1 MTCTSC
7 ARSPAASPPSPKAR
21 RLLKAA
27 RTTSSIRR
35 TSNACFCVVGAM
47 LEVQDLHAFYGASHV
62 VQGVSFSIAQ
72 REAVALVGR
81 NGVGKTSTLKS
92 LMGIETRTRG
102 SVTLEGTPLMG
113 IASHVRAS
121 RGLGYVP
128 EERAVFPQ
136 MTVEENIRIG
146 ALLHRGA
153 DQKGVLDRA
162 YALFPILRERRSQM
176 AGTLSGGQQK
186 MLALAR
192 GIALAPRLLLVD
204 EPTEGLMPAN
214 VELITHALLTATQ
227 TGMTVLVVDSSF
239 DLLRTLCARM
249 YAMDRGVLV
258 GTYQPSDFASPDD
271 LAATM
276 LGERSSA

>member
-1 MTCTSC
+1 
-7 ARSPAASPPSPKAR
+7 
-21 RLLKAA
+21 
-27 RTTSSIRR
+27 
-35 TSNACFCVVGAM
+35 M
-47 LEVQDLHAFYGASHV
+47 LDVKDLHAFYGASHV
-62 VQGVSFSIAQ
+62 VQGISFSISGG
-72 REAVALVGR
+72 EAVALVGR

-92 LMGIETRTRG
+92 LMGMETRTRG
-102 SVTLEGTPLMG
+102 SVEFDGASLMG
-113 IASHVRAS
+113 MASHVRAA

-146 ALLHRGA
+146 ALLHSGDSR
-153 DQKGVLDRA
+153 GVLDRA
-162 YALFPILRERRSQM
+162 YALFPILRERRNQM

-192 GIALAPRLLLVD
+192 GIALQPKLLLVD

-214 VELITHALLTATQ
+214 VDLITHALLSATE

-239 DLLRTLCARM
+239 DLLKTLCARM
-249 YAMDRGVLV
+249 YAMDRGVLI
-258 GTYQPSDFASPDD
+258 GTYKPADFSSPDD

-276 LGERSSA
+276 LGEARA

>member
-1 MTCTSC
+1 
-7 ARSPAASPPSPKAR
+7 
-21 RLLKAA
+21 
-27 RTTSSIRR
+27 
-35 TSNACFCVVGAM
+35 M
-47 LEVQDLHAFYGASHV
+47 LDVEDLHAFYGPSHV
-62 VQGVSFSIAQ
+62 VQGVSFSIT
-72 REAVALVGR
+72 RGEAVALVGR

-92 LMGIETRTRG
+92 LIGMETRTRG
-102 SVTLEGTPLMG
+102 TIAFDGTSLMG
-113 IASHVRAS
+113 MAAHVRAS

-146 ALLHRGA
+146 ALLHPGA

-162 YALFPILRERRSQM
+162 YALFPILRERRNQM

-192 GIALAPRLLLVD
+192 GIALRPKLLMVD

-214 VELITHALLTATQ
+214 VELVANALLTATQ
-227 TGMTVLVVDSSF
+227 EGMTVLVVDSSF
-239 DLLRTLCARM
+239 DLLKTLCSRL

-258 GTYQPSDFASPDD
+258 GTYKPSDFSSPDE

-276 LGERSSA
+276 LGESKST

>member
-1 MTCTSC
+1 
-7 ARSPAASPPSPKAR
+7 
-21 RLLKAA
+21 
-27 RTTSSIRR
+27 
-35 TSNACFCVVGAM
+35 M
-47 LEVQDLHAFYGASHV
+47 LDVQDLHAFYGASHV

-72 REAVALVGR
+72 GEAVALVGR

-92 LMGIETRTRG
+92 LMGMETRTRG
-102 SVTLEGTPLMG
+102 SVTFDGTSVIG
-113 IASHVRAS
+113 VASHVRAS

-146 ALLHRGA
+146 ALLHRSA
-153 DQKGVLDRA
+153 DQRGVLERA
-162 YALFPILRERRSQM
+162 YTLFPILRERRNQL

-192 GIALAPRLLLVD
+192 GIALQPKLLLVD

-214 VELITHALLTATQ
+214 VELITNALVTATEE
-227 TGMTVLVVDSSF
+227 GMTVLVVDSSF

-249 YAMDRGVLV
+249 YAMDRGMLI
-258 GTYQPSDFASPDD
+258 GTYQPGDFSSPDD

-276 LGERSSA
+276 LGESRQ

>member
-1 MTCTSC
+1 MS
-7 ARSPAASPPSPKAR
+7 
-21 RLLKAA
+21 
-27 RTTSSIRR
+27 
-35 TSNACFCVVGAM
+35 M
-47 LEVQDLHAFYGASHV
+47 LEVEDLHAFYGPSHV
-62 VQGVSFSIAQ
+62 VQGVSFSIGQ
-72 REAVALVGR
+72 GEAVALVGR

-92 LMGIETRTRG
+92 LMGMDTRTRG
-102 SVTLEGTPLMG
+102 SVRFQGTPLTGM
-113 IASHVRAS
+113 ASHVRAA

-136 MTVEENIRIG
+136 MSVEENIRIG

-162 YALFPILRERRSQM
+162 YALFPILRERRHQM

-214 VELITHALLTATQ
+214 VELITNALLTATQ
-227 TGMTVLVVDSSF
+227 NGMTVLVVDSSF
-239 DLLRTLCARM
+239 DLLRTLCARL
-249 YAMDRGVLV
+249 YAMDRGVLI
-258 GTYQPSDFASPDD
+258 GTYRPTDFSTPDE

-276 LGERSSA
+276 LGESRP